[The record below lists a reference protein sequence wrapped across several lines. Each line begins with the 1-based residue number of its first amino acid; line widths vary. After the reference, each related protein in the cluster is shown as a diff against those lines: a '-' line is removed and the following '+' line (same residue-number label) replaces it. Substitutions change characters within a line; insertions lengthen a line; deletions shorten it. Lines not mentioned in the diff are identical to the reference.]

1 MKSKKKMHK
10 FVHTVVENY
19 NLILASPIISYF
31 LSIFIVATFGEF
43 VSGDRYMLHELIVV
57 QVALLFLIFLYQ
69 PSKSVP
75 PPKKE
80 TL

>member
-43 VSGDRYMLHELIVV
+43 VSQDKYILGELIVV
-57 QVALLFLIFLYQ
+57 QIALLFIILVYINRRM
-69 PSKSVP
+69 KRD
-75 PPKKE
+75 K
-80 TL
+80 